1 MRLIILLAVF
11 LFCSTSSAQ
20 EPAGIKFEKGLSWA
34 QLREKAKKENKYIF
48 LDCFTTWCGPCKL
61 MDQEVFTRKNVGD
74 FFNASFI
81 NVKAQFDSTKND
93 NEEVRRWYAD
103 VKDLTARFAI
113 DSYPTYLFF
122 NPDGKLV
129 HKIKGRL
136 DGDVFLTQS
145 KAALNPDGQYYRL
158 KAMFDNG
165 QRGAPFLR
173 NLLNVAF
180 AVRESADYTP
190 IANAYLSQ
198 RTDPLTTDEVNLL
211 SAASFKMSDVG
222 FNVLLKR
229 SREAA
234 SLSERAKAARMV
246 RDIIMEEIAVPFL
259 RNGGKMTRHGFMK
272 EFVIYTGE
280 ISEHVNWDTLRNQVS
295 NRFPDLAEEVV
306 MASQIMYFEW
316 QKDWSRFCAHTNAF
330 INKYGDKVDADQIY
344 MYIHSVVNAPV
355 DTQCAENALGWV
367 KKAMVIAEGN
377 NISRYLFQEA
387 ALLYKA
393 QRREEAIDKMKK
405 LIASDGDPSDQLAPI
420 LEKMKKYEKV
430 F

>member
-1 MRLIILLAVF
+1 MRLIILLTAF
-11 LFCSTSSAQ
+11 LFCTTSSAQ
-20 EPAGIKFEKGLSWA
+20 EPAGIKFEKGLGWA

-61 MDQEVFTRKNVGD
+61 MEQEVFTRKNVGD

-93 NEEVRRWYAD
+93 NEEVRSWYAD

-122 NPDGKLV
+122 NPDGELV
-129 HKIKGRL
+129 HKIKGGTL
-136 DGDVFLTQS
+136 EGDVFLTQS
-145 KAALNPDGQYYRL
+145 KAALNPNSQYYRL

-180 AVRESADYTP
+180 AVRENADYTL

-198 RTDPLTTDEVNLL
+198 QTDPLTTDEVNLL
-211 SAASFKMSDVG
+211 SAALFKTSDVG
-222 FNVLLKR
+222 FKVLLKH

-234 SLSERAKAARMV
+234 SSSERAKTARIV
-246 RDIIMEEIAVPFL
+246 RDIIIEEIAVPFL
-259 RNGGKMTRHGFMK
+259 RNGGKIIRQGPMIT
-272 EFVIYTGE
+272 YTGE
-280 ISEHVNWDTLRNQVS
+280 LRKDVNWDTLRNQVS

-316 QKDWSRFCAHTNAF
+316 RQDWPQFCALANAF
-330 INKYGDKVDADQIY
+330 INKYGDKVDADQFY
-344 MYIHSVVNAPV
+344 VYINSVINAPV
-355 DTQCAENALGWV
+355 DTPCAESALGWV
-367 KKAMVIAEGN
+367 QKALVRAEGN

-393 QRREEAIDKMKK
+393 QRREEAIDKIKK
-405 LIASDGDPSDQLAPI
+405 LIALDGDPSDQLAQI
-420 LEKMKKYEKV
+420 LEKMNKRENI

>member
-48 LDCFTTWCGPCKL
+48 LDCFTTTCAPCKL

-113 DSYPTYLFF
+113 NSYPTYLFF
-122 NPDGKLV
+122 NPDGESV
-129 HKIKGRL
+129 HKIVGGTL

-145 KAALNPDGQYYRL
+145 KEALNPDSQYYRL

-180 AVRESADYTP
+180 AVRERADYTL

-222 FNVLLKR
+222 FNVLLER

-234 SLSERAKAARMV
+234 SLSERAVAARMV

-259 RNGGKMTRHGFMK
+259 RNGGKMIRNGSMT
-272 EFVIYTGE
+272 IYTGE
-280 ISEHVNWDTLRNQVS
+280 LSEHVNWDTLRNQVS

-316 QKDWSRFCAHTNAF
+316 QKDWSRFCAQTNAF
-330 INKYGDKVDADQIY
+330 INKYSDRVDADQFY
-344 MYIHSVVNAPV
+344 GYINSVVNAPV
-355 DTQCAENALGWV
+355 DTQCVEVALGWV
-367 KKAMVIAEGN
+367 KKAMITAERN
-377 NISRYLFQEA
+377 NISRYLFQEV

-393 QRREEAIDKMKK
+393 QRREEAIDKIKK
-405 LIASDGDPSDQLAPI
+405 LIALDGDPSDQLTPI
-420 LEKMKKYEKV
+420 LERMNKHEKV